1 MKTIISPS
9 ILGGSFSNM
18 EKTISELDIS
28 KAKYIHF
35 DVMDGDFVPNLTF
48 GPQFISNLR
57 TKTKKIFDVHLMI
70 NRVNKFLD
78 DYIKAGSNIITFH
91 YEINEDLNKLIDKIK
106 QNRIKVGIA
115 LKPKTTCEEIK
126 KYLHLVDQVII
137 MTVEPGFG
145 GQAFLSNQVNKIE
158 SISKYNYFI
167 ETSIPSRPYI
177 LIIDQ
182 TFGDLSIKY
191 GGSNSNNFDEML
203 KFAIEKWPDHL
214 LLIKIHP
221 DVIKK
226 KKKGCINHC
235 IICKSRL

>member
-18 EKTISELDIS
+18 EKTISELDQS
-28 KAKYIHF
+28 KAEYIHF

-70 NRVNKFLD
+70 NRVNRFLD

-91 YEINEDLNKLIDKIK
+91 YEINEDLNKLIDKIR

-145 GQAFLSNQVNKIE
+145 GQTFLSNQVNKIE
-158 SISKYNYFI
+158 SISKYIRENNLNVDIEIDGGINY
-167 ETSIPSRPYI
+167 ETGKLCVDAGANI
-177 LIIDQ
+177 LVA
-182 TFGDLSIKY
+182 
-191 GGSNSNNFDEML
+191 GSFLFKQSS
-203 KFAIEKWPDHL
+203 
-214 LLIKIHP
+214 LIMATNKLN
-221 DVIKK
+221 DFF
-226 KKKGCINHC
+226 N
-235 IICKSRL
+235 

>member
-18 EKTISELDIS
+18 EKTISELDQS
-28 KAKYIHF
+28 KAGYIHF

-91 YEINEDLNKLIDKIK
+91 YEIDEDLNNLIDKIK

-145 GQAFLSNQVNKIE
+145 GQTFLSDQVNKIE
-158 SISKYNYFI
+158 SISKYIRENNLNVDIEIDGGINY
-167 ETSIPSRPYI
+167 ETGKLCVDAGANI
-177 LIIDQ
+177 LVA
-182 TFGDLSIKY
+182 
-191 GGSNSNNFDEML
+191 GSFLFKQSS
-203 KFAIEKWPDHL
+203 
-214 LLIKIHP
+214 LIMATNKLN
-221 DVIKK
+221 DFF
-226 KKKGCINHC
+226 N
-235 IICKSRL
+235 

>member
-18 EKTISELDIS
+18 EKTISELDQS
-28 KAKYIHF
+28 KAEYIHF

-70 NRVNKFLD
+70 NRVDKFLD

-91 YEINEDLNKLIDKIK
+91 YEIGGGINKIIDKIK
-106 QNRIKVGIA
+106 QNKIKVGIA
-115 LKPKTTCEEIK
+115 LKPKTPYEEIK

-145 GQAFLSNQVNKIE
+145 GQTFLSDQVNKIE
-158 SISKYNYFI
+158 SISKYLKENNLNVDIEIDGGVNY
-167 ETSIPSRPYI
+167 ETGKLCVDAGANI
-177 LIIDQ
+177 LVA
-182 TFGDLSIKY
+182 
-191 GGSNSNNFDEML
+191 GSFLFKQSS
-203 KFAIEKWPDHL
+203 
-214 LLIKIHP
+214 LIMATNKLN
-221 DVIKK
+221 DFF
-226 KKKGCINHC
+226 N
-235 IICKSRL
+235 

>member
-18 EKTISELDIS
+18 EKTISELDQS
-28 KAKYIHF
+28 KAEYIHF

-106 QNRIKVGIA
+106 QNKIKVGIA

-126 KYLHLVDQVII
+126 KYLHFVDQVII

-145 GQAFLSNQVNKIE
+145 GQTFLSDQVNKIE
-158 SISKYNYFI
+158 SISEYIKENNLNVDIEIDGGVNY
-167 ETSIPSRPYI
+167 ETGKLCVDAGANI
-177 LIIDQ
+177 LVA
-182 TFGDLSIKY
+182 
-191 GGSNSNNFDEML
+191 GSFLFKQSS
-203 KFAIEKWPDHL
+203 
-214 LLIKIHP
+214 LIMATNKLN
-221 DVIKK
+221 DFF
-226 KKKGCINHC
+226 N
-235 IICKSRL
+235 

>member
-18 EKTISELDIS
+18 EKTISELDQS
-28 KAKYIHF
+28 KAEYIHF

-145 GQAFLSNQVNKIE
+145 GQTFLSDQVYKIE
-158 SISKYNYFI
+158 SISKYIRENNLNVDIEIDGGVNY
-167 ETSIPSRPYI
+167 ETGKLCVDAGANI
-177 LIIDQ
+177 LVA
-182 TFGDLSIKY
+182 
-191 GGSNSNNFDEML
+191 GSFLFKQSSLIMATN
-203 KFAIEKWPDHL
+203 KFNDFF
-214 LLIKIHP
+214 
-221 DVIKK
+221 
-226 KKKGCINHC
+226 N
-235 IICKSRL
+235 